1 MMAYNGVFKKKMRV
15 ASYPILSRNY
25 RTTLIKMAPVFTS
38 AVFQYLLTVYK
49 RMHTSD
55 ETLYSLF
62 AIPAREVQPSFC

>member
-1 MMAYNGVFKKKMRV
+1 
-15 ASYPILSRNY
+15 
-25 RTTLIKMAPVFTS
+25 MAPVFTS